1 LNLPFNAW
9 QETISGGCP
18 HFITGAGGFLQG
30 LWAGFG
36 GVRILNDRVV
46 FNPVLPEYTT
56 YLKYRQVRTPSSRLA
71 LSLSLLNTRADLRA
85 AHDMCIISSTT
96 WEARSTLRS
105 TAR

>member
-9 QETISGGCP
+9 QETVNGGCP

-46 FNPVLPEYTT
+46 FKPVLPEHTT
-56 YLKYRQVRTPSSRLA
+56 YLKYRQVRRL
-71 LSLSLLNTRADLRA
+71 LKPHERHLNLR
-85 AHDMCIISSTT
+85 
-96 WEARSTLRS
+96 RPP
-105 TAR
+105 